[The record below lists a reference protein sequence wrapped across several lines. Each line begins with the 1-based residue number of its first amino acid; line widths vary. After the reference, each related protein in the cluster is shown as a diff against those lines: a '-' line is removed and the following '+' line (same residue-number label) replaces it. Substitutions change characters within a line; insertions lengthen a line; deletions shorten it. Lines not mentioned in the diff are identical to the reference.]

1 VPITG
6 PQTSPDIP
14 QTVTQLSRSRKG
26 RHTRATH
33 LCLWPFIHLPAP
45 RATDPGSRSRRLRS
59 YCRWAAATAA
69 AAAACS
75 RASVPTRVR
84 TCSHCN
90 RNRQPTTCNHGHH
103 CCNHCK
109 HQHPDPHSRCLREAS
124 QRESTNSAGFG
135 PTTSKVCADRAW
147 PAPSGDG
154 HRQYHC
160 YFCTTP
166 GPPSSTARNLF
177 AAALASSSHVDTT
190 ARLPLLDVG
199 MAPLHKRTLLSAT
212 SPVWPAAAVCRFWCL
227 CLGTHPKPSAWHQR
241 AQLPTFVGA
250 PFALE
255 TGTAGYKVVHAATD
269 LSPPNTQAPPLVVPP
284 GRP

>member
-1 VPITG
+1 MLALQP
-6 PQTSPDIP
+6 
-14 QTVTQLSRSRKG
+14 
-26 RHTRATH
+26 
-33 LCLWPFIHLPAP
+33 
-45 RATDPGSRSRRLRS
+45 
-59 YCRWAAATAA
+59 
-69 AAAACS
+69 
-75 RASVPTRVR
+75 
-84 TCSHCN
+84 
-90 RNRQPTTCNHGHH
+90 QPTTCNHGHH

-269 LSPPNTQAPPLVVPP
+269 LSPPNTQAPPPRRSSGSAIEAIIMISCHHSALQFVHVRATGDASSNHSQFEARHMHQLTLLSP
-284 GRP
+284 